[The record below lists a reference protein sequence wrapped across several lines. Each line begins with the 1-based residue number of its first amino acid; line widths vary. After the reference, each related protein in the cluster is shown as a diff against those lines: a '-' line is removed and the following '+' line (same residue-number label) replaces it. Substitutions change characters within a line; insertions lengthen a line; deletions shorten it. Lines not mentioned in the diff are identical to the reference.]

1 VTLTLRHFAA
11 LTFAS
16 VLCAA
21 SPSLTLAQVASTT
34 EQVDENIAY
43 AIGVQ
48 AVYYGL
54 GPVLTYVTYAGNTD
68 VDRPFDNGQAPV
80 NQMGHARNLYGPQ
93 DKLVVTAN
101 NDTLY
106 SLAALDVSR
115 EPMILTIP
123 DTEGRYYIMQ
133 LLDAYSRSIEDIGIG
148 TLGAKG
154 GTFAIVGPGWKGA
167 LPPEMVRI
175 ESPTAR
181 LVVIG
186 RTGVDGPEDLPA
198 ARGLQDRYRLVPLSG
213 YAAAIKPVELGHKQ
227 ESAHIEF
234 PKGLGFYA
242 VLDSAMRINPLAEDA
257 SVTEQFKRI
266 GIGLDKP
273 FDAAS
278 LPDATKRGLA
288 RALQDGMQAVRRV
301 AKDSGSR
308 VNGWNMEFKG
318 GLYGNDFLLRS
329 AIDSKQYGLNKAL
342 RALYPNRYIDSH
354 DAPLN
359 GKNTYT
365 IRFDSKVPVKA
376 FWSLTMYDAK
386 ELFMVENAV
395 RRYSIGDRTKGVK
408 TDPDGSLTLYI
419 QAKSPGPDK
428 ESNWLPAPEDDFFL
442 QMRLYEPAEQV
453 LSGAYQ
459 LPQVIRADGP

>member
-1 VTLTLRHFAA
+1 MNRTFRRLAA
-11 LTFAS
+11 LAFCGAS
-16 VLCAA
+16 ILAIA
-21 SPSLTLAQVASTT
+21 PAGLAQVATTT
-34 EQVDENIAY
+34 EQIDENIAY

-80 NQMGHARNLYGPQ
+80 NQMGHARNLYGPE

-115 EPMILTIP
+115 EPMVLSIP

-133 LLDAYSRSIEDIGIG
+133 LLDAYSRSIEDIGVG

-154 GTFAIVGPGWKGA
+154 GTFAIAGPGWKGA

-175 ESPTAR
+175 ESPTPR

-186 RTGVDGPEDLPA
+186 RTGVDGPDDLPA
-198 ARGLQDRYRLVPLSG
+198 AHALQDRYRLVPLSEYG
-213 YAAAIKPVELGHKQ
+213 APAKPVALGHKQ

-234 PKGLGFYA
+234 PKGLDFFA
-242 VLDSAMRINPLAEDA
+242 VLDTALRINPLPQDA
-257 SVTEQFKRI
+257 PVTEQFRRI
-266 GIGLDKP
+266 GVGLDKP

-288 RALQDGMQAVRRV
+288 RALRDGMQAVQRV

-329 AIDSKQYGLNKAL
+329 AINSKQYGLNKAL
-342 RALYPNRYIDSH
+342 RAVYPNRYTDSR
-354 DAPLN
+354 DEQLN
-359 GKNTYT
+359 GKYDFT
-365 IRFDSKVPVKA
+365 IHFSGKVPVKA

-386 ELFMVENAV
+386 QLFMVENPIK
-395 RRYSIGDRTKGVK
+395 RYSIGDRTKGVR
-408 TDPDGSLTLYI
+408 TDADGGLTLYI
-419 QAKSPGPDK
+419 QARSPGLDK
-428 ESNWLPAPEDDFFL
+428 ESNWLPAPDGDFFL
-442 QMRLYEPAEQV
+442 QMRLYEPAEQA

-459 LPQVIRADGP
+459 LPQVVRSEGP